1 MNITTRHFA
10 TIQFTF
16 NDGVSLDKQWS
27 LRDVFQEEIDSIS
40 QQYHV
45 VENTDFRCWF
55 EGYEIESDD
64 ISELEKAVKDFMVV
78 FQTYGAKHVTVIT

>member
-16 NDGVSLDKQWS
+16 NDGVSLNKQWN
-27 LRDVFQEEIDSIS
+27 LRDMFQEELESIC

-45 VENTDFRCWF
+45 VENTDFRCQW

-78 FQTYGAKHVTVIT
+78 FRAECQHLTIIT